1 MIETDHILLEKDGD
15 IARVWLNR
23 PHKKNA
29 VTVELLHRLDE
40 IIVEVDNDPNLSLI
54 HI

>member
-1 MIETDHILLEKDGD
+1 MPVTDHVVLEKDGE

-40 IIVEVDNDPNLSLI
+40 IIREVDSDLSLI